1 LHISNFMTD
10 LVRSTSAVMVPGGA
24 AWFALGMTGVALAL
38 TLGGSSSVA
47 PASLTL
53 GRVAS
58 ASTVSSSYTSSQS
71 TSASR
76 AHAQRREVSA
86 GASRSGSYFLFQLD
100 GAPYLRIDDL
110 EDAAAAKYTRTPLRM
125 ASRDG
130 KVGAYA
136 PLTDV
141 EVPAPYRGWIGREVV
156 AGASC
161 RAKVTGL
168 AIVSQLVGEAAYADL
183 DGDWTPETV
192 FENGS
197 PILAAR
203 LDGCGGELLAR
214 DAARGSVV
222 IPERLDHPKLV
233 QSAKRTL
240 LSSPAA
246 AQAETRWSEG
256 GGRGRWRDGAA
267 FDVRVLRHPGTQVT
281 WVVAFARNQVD
292 DCGLP
297 ETNLLGIYRVNG
309 AGKLMPVTSRL
320 VSELHELEAVI
331 DLEDDGQLELIGK
344 PWLGYDRLVTDGKG
358 EVVDRLEMPFY
369 GCPC

>member
-1 LHISNFMTD
+1 MTD
-10 LVRSTSAVMVPGGA
+10 LVRSTSAVLVPGGS

-38 TLGGSSSVA
+38 TLGGSSTVA

-58 ASTVSSSYTSSQS
+58 ASTVTHSPARAS
-71 TSASR
+71 TSTTYG
-76 AHAQRREVSA
+76 QKREVSA
-86 GASRSGSYFLFQLD
+86 SASRSGSYFLFQLD

-110 EDAAAAKYTRTPLRM
+110 EDATGAKHTRTPLRM
-125 ASRDG
+125 VSHDG
-130 KVGAYA
+130 KVAAFA
-136 PLTDV
+136 PLEGA
-141 EVPAPYRGWIGREVV
+141 EVPAPYRAWLGREVV

-168 AIVSQLVGEAAYADL
+168 AVVSQLVGEAAYADL
-183 DGDWTPETV
+183 DGDWTPEAV
-192 FENGS
+192 FENGR
-197 PILAAR
+197 PMLAAK
-203 LDGCGGELLAR
+203 LDSCGGELLAR
-214 DAARGSVV
+214 DASRGPVV
-222 IPERLDHPKLV
+222 IPAKLDNPKLV

-240 LSSPAA
+240 LASPAGV
-246 AQAETRWSEG
+246 QAETRWTEG
-256 GGRGRWRDGAA
+256 GGRGRWRDSAA
-267 FDVRVLRHPGTQVT
+267 FDVRVVRHPGTHVT

-309 AGKLMPVTSRL
+309 AGKLLPVTARL

-331 DLEDDGQLELIGK
+331 DLEDDGQLELVGK
-344 PWLGYDRLVTDGKG
+344 PWLGHDRLVTDGKG